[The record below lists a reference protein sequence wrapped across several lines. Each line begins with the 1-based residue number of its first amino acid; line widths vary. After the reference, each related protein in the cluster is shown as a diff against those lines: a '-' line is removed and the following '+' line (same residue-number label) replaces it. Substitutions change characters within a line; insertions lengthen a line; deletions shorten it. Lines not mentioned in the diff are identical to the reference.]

1 MDFNESYWKKRKIF
15 YPGYYFIYPQ
25 LNQSI
30 KWRFDYV
37 FIVKN
42 KPKNGSYH
50 YHFLV
55 VRKDY

>member
-1 MDFNESYWKKRKIF
+1 MDFIERYWKKRKIF

-37 FIVKN
+37 FKVKN
-42 KPKNGSYH
+42 KPKNKIWRT
-50 YHFLV
+50 F
-55 VRKDY
+55 